1 MFKEIKIICNFLKS
15 FLYFTFKHLLNT
27 ILDNMQNI
35 HHGKNV
41 KKVREIIGMKQETLA
56 SKLDMTQQ
64 AISQLEQKEIIDQ
77 AFLKDIAKAM
87 NVSTDIIERMTEDA
101 ANNFINTFNDT
112 SAFNYQ
118 CTFNPLEKYVEAVE
132 ENKRLYEELLKTE
145 KEKFTLLQEKLAKKG
160 A

>member
-1 MFKEIKIICNFLKS
+1 
-15 FLYFTFKHLLNT
+15 
-27 ILDNMQNI
+27 MQNI
-35 HHGKNV
+35 HHGKNI

-56 SKLDMTQQ
+56 TKLDMTQQ
-64 AISQLEQKEIIDQ
+64 AISQLEQKEIIDH

-118 CTFNPLEKYVEAVE
+118 STFNPLEKYIEAVE
-132 ENKRLYEELLKTE
+132 ENKRLYEELLKSE
-145 KEKFTLLQEKLAKKG
+145 KEKFTILQEKFAKKG
-160 A
+160 S